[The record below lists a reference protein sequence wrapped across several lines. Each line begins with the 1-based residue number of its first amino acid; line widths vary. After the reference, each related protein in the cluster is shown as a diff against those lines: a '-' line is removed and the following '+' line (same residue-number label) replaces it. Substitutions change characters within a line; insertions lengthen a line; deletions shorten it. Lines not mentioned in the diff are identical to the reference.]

1 MTLQLTC
8 IMSSKGNTL
17 QESIYATNMPLF
29 MILVYKCPAQLLT
42 VAVVAA
48 GLPLRL
54 LAIRPLTVID
64 VGS

>member
-1 MTLQLTC
+1 
-8 IMSSKGNTL
+8 MSSKGNTF
-17 QESIYATNMPLF
+17 QESRYATNMPLF
-29 MILVYKCPAQLLT
+29 RILIHNFPVQLLT

-54 LAIRPLTVID
+54 LATRPLTVID